1 MPTRDHKSNPCPI
14 RGLTTVTWPPYGGSR
29 IGQQSQKPTAVSPCS
44 FCLETE
50 VRSLSTS
57 HLPFFRN
64 RFRLS
69 ALTNDQCGVNL
80 TSSLFFP
87 LGSLCRRCLRGSSSH
102 DGVLLPLFLLRTTAV
117 PELPAVRFS
126 RLFLGGPIC
135 GDVNQK
141 SNSWNRW
148 MSRGTDDLSRCPSR
162 TPFGMDTKSRKG
174 SHASFNADEYGHE
187 SCPVRR
193 NPSEYGRDR
202 MALWSRSI
210 RRRGVG
216 SV

>member
-1 MPTRDHKSNPCPI
+1 
-14 RGLTTVTWPPYGGSR
+14 
-29 IGQQSQKPTAVSPCS
+29 
-44 FCLETE
+44 

-64 RFRLS
+64 RFRVS
-69 ALTNDQCGVNL
+69 AQINDQCGVST

-87 LGSLCRRCLRGSSSH
+87 LGSLYRRCLRGSSSH
-102 DGVLLPLFLLRTTAV
+102 DGVLLPLFLLRTTAI
-117 PELPAVRFS
+117 PELPAVCFS

-135 GDVNQK
+135 GDGNQK
-141 SNSWNRW
+141 PNSWNRW
-148 MSRGTDDLSRCPSR
+148 MSRGMNDLSRCPSG
-162 TPFGMDTKSRKG
+162 TPFGMDMKSRKG
-174 SHASFNADEYGHE
+174 NPASFNVGEYGHE
-187 SCPVRR
+187 SRPLRS

-210 RRRGVG
+210 RREGVG

>member
-1 MPTRDHKSNPCPI
+1 M
-14 RGLTTVTWPPYGGSR
+14 
-29 IGQQSQKPTAVSPCS
+29 
-44 FCLETE
+44 
-50 VRSLSTS
+50 RSLSTS

-87 LGSLCRRCLRGSSSH
+87 LGSLYRRCLRGSSSH

-117 PELPAVRFS
+117 PEPPAVRFN

-148 MSRGTDDLSRCPSR
+148 MSRGMNDLSRCPSG
-162 TPFGMDTKSRKG
+162 TPFGMDTKSRKKTLQR
-174 SHASFNADEYGHE
+174 SMLANMDMRVACCEAILLSMDERGWF
-187 SCPVRR
+187 
-193 NPSEYGRDR
+193 YGRR
-202 MALWSRSI
+202 KSERRS
-210 RRRGVG
+210 V
-216 SV
+216 